1 MTSKPVAQ
9 RLNFKIQIPKFSA
22 VTADSAADSA
32 SDFVA
37 EESLQPSDNHSE
49 NSQGE
54 WDELDE
60 LWDLSTV
67 PLRDVPAQDEDWK
80 GKQVQ
85 KSAKQQAEADGLLA
99 NPIIAELAELQTEVA
114 YKRTEYTL
122 RDWLDNL
129 DLTPRER
136 RGLEQDI
143 AGVGVV
149 LKKLERATVQI
160 ATFGMVGRGKSSVLN
175 ALLGKPV
182 FTTGAL
188 HGVTQTCDSVVWE
201 LEEAIA
207 AGSAGGIERVEL
219 VDTPGL
225 DEVNGAD
232 REAIAQKISHQADL
246 LLFVISG
253 DMTQLECEALSRLR
267 QAGKPM
273 VLVFNKVDR
282 FPHADRQAVYET
294 LRDKRV
300 RSLISPDEIVMT
312 SAAPLV
318 AQQTHREDGTVGVIW
333 QPGEANVGELREKI
347 FEILRREGKALVAL
361 NSLLYTNATQEQ
373 VLERKLTRRDAA
385 ANRIIWRAT
394 LAKGLAVALNPVTIF
409 DLVGSAA
416 VDATAI
422 LTLSRLYNIPMGN
435 KGAFDL
441 LQKIAIALGTISA
454 GEVAANLGLSSLKG
468 ILGISTVATGG
479 ATLLPY
485 LSVAVTQG
493 AIAGVSSYAIGQVAK
508 EYFANEGS
516 WGENGPRALVQ
527 TILANLDE
535 AALTKRIEG
544 ELRQR
549 LLGHRR
555 ANSG

>member
-1 MTSKPVAQ
+1 MT
-9 RLNFKIQIPKFSA
+9 
-22 VTADSAADSA
+22 A
-32 SDFVA
+32 SD
-37 EESLQPSDNHSE
+37 SDLERSPDVPT
-49 NSQGE
+49 SE

-60 LWDLSTV
+60 LWDLSAM
-67 PLRDVPAQDEDWK
+67 PLRNPPNSLAADGIETADIAEIDDA
-80 GKQVQ
+80 GASL
-85 KSAKQQAEADGLLA
+85 KSADGSSSDPLLD
-99 NPIIAELAELQTEVA
+99 PIVAELAELQTEVA
-114 YKRTEYTL
+114 YKRAVYTL
-122 RDWLDNL
+122 RDWLEGL
-129 DLTPRER
+129 DLTPREQ
-136 RGLEQDI
+136 RGLEQEI
-143 AGVGVV
+143 AGVGAV
-149 LKKLERATVQI
+149 LEKLERATVQI
-160 ATFGMVGRGKSSVLN
+160 AAFGMVGRGKSSVLN

-188 HGVTQTCDSVVWE
+188 HGVTQTCDRAVWE
-201 LEEAIA
+201 LDEAITA
-207 AGSAGGIERVEL
+207 AQAGGIERVEL
-219 VDTPGL
+219 IDTPGL

-232 REAIAQKISHQADL
+232 RAAIAQKISHQADL

-253 DMTQLECEALSRLR
+253 DMTQLECEALSNLR
-267 QAGKPM
+267 RAGKPM

-282 FPHADRQAVYET
+282 FPDADRQAVYET
-294 LRDKRV
+294 LRDRRV

-318 AQQTHREDGTVGVIW
+318 AQQTRREDGSVGVTW
-333 QPGEANVGELREKI
+333 QPGAPNVAELREKV
-347 FEILRREGKALVAL
+347 FDILRREGKALVAL

-373 VLERKLTRRDAA
+373 VLERKLTRREAA

-394 LAKGLAVALNPVTIF
+394 LAKGAAVALNPVTIL

-416 VDATAI
+416 VDAVAI
-422 LTLSRLYNIPMGN
+422 LTLSQLYNIPMSN
-435 KGAFDL
+435 RGAMEL
-441 LQKIAIALGTISA
+441 LQKIVIALGGISA

-493 AIAGVSSYAIGQVAK
+493 AIAGLSSYAIGQVAK
-508 EYFANEGS
+508 AYFANEGS
-516 WGENGPRALVQ
+516 WGPNGPRALVQ

-549 LLGHRR
+549 LLQRR
-555 ANSG
+555 GDST

>member
-1 MTSKPVAQ
+1 MTVPD
-9 RLNFKIQIPKFSA
+9 P
-22 VTADSAADSA
+22 AADSA
-32 SDFVA
+32 PGRSP
-37 EESLQPSDNHSE
+37 QHPN
-49 NSQGE
+49 E
-54 WDELDE
+54 WDELDK
-60 LWDLSTV
+60 LWDLSAISAGGLWNGKTRV
-67 PLRDVPAQDEDWK
+67 EETADEKNNDEK
-80 GKQVQ
+80 NNTDAHEAPKVDP
-85 KSAKQQAEADGLLA
+85 SVNSLAE
-99 NPIIAELAELQTEVA
+99 PIIAELAELQTEVA
-114 YKRTEYTL
+114 YKRAAYTL

-136 RGLEQDI
+136 RGLEQEI
-143 AGVGVV
+143 AGVGAV
-149 LKKLERATVQI
+149 LEKLERATVQI
-160 ATFGMVGRGKSSVLN
+160 AAFGMVGRGKSSVLN
-175 ALLGKPV
+175 ALLGKSV
-182 FTTGAL
+182 FATGAL
-188 HGVTQTCDSVVWE
+188 HGVTQTCDSIVWD
-201 LEEAIA
+201 LGGAIA
-207 AGSAGGIERVEL
+207 AAGGIERVEL
-219 VDTPGL
+219 IDTPGL
-225 DEVNGAD
+225 DEVNGTD
-232 REAIAQKISHQADL
+232 REAIARKISDQADL

-253 DMTQLECEALSRLR
+253 DMTQLEWDALSALR

-282 FPHADRQAVYET
+282 FPEADRLAVYET

-318 AQQTHREDGTVGVIW
+318 AQRTQREDGTVGVTW

-347 FEILRREGKALVAL
+347 FDILRREGKALVAL

-373 VLERKLTRRDAA
+373 VLERRLTRGEAA
-385 ANRIIWRAT
+385 AKRMIWRAT
-394 LAKGLAVALNPVTIF
+394 VAKGLAVALNPVTIF

-416 VDATAI
+416 VDAMAI
-422 LTLSRLYNIPMGN
+422 LSLSRLYNIPMGN

-441 LQKIAIALGTISA
+441 LQKIAIALGSISA

-485 LSVAVTQG
+485 LSVAATQG

-516 WGENGPRALVQ
+516 WGENGPRALAQ
-527 TILANLDE
+527 TILATLDE

-549 LLGHRR
+549 LLRQR
-555 ANSG
+555 PSG

>member
-1 MTSKPVAQ
+1 M
-9 RLNFKIQIPKFSA
+9 
-22 VTADSAADSA
+22 TADSAADSA

-37 EESLQPSDNHSE
+37 EELPQPSNNQGES
-49 NSQGE
+49 NQGE

-67 PLRDVPAQDEDWK
+67 PLRDLPAQDGDLA
-80 GKQVQ
+80 GRQVQ
-85 KSAKQQAEADGLLA
+85 KPAQKQAEDDDLLA

-114 YKRTEYTL
+114 YKRAAYTL

-143 AGVGVV
+143 AGVGTV
-149 LKKLERATVQI
+149 LEKLERATVQI
-160 ATFGMVGRGKSSVLN
+160 AAFGMVGRGKSSVLN
-175 ALLGKPV
+175 ALLGKSV
-182 FTTGAL
+182 FATGAI

-232 REAIAQKISHQADL
+232 REAIAQKISYQADL

-253 DMTQLECEALSRLR
+253 DMTQLECEELSRLR

-282 FPHADRQAVYET
+282 FPDADRQAVYET

-318 AQQTHREDGTVGVIW
+318 AQQIQREDGTVGVTW
-333 QPGEANVGELREKI
+333 QPGPANVGELREKI
-347 FEILRREGKALVAL
+347 FEILRREG
-361 NSLLYTNATQEQ
+361 
-373 VLERKLTRRDAA
+373 
-385 ANRIIWRAT
+385 
-394 LAKGLAVALNPVTIF
+394 
-409 DLVGSAA
+409 
-416 VDATAI
+416 
-422 LTLSRLYNIPMGN
+422 
-435 KGAFDL
+435 
-441 LQKIAIALGTISA
+441 
-454 GEVAANLGLSSLKG
+454 
-468 ILGISTVATGG
+468 
-479 ATLLPY
+479 
-485 LSVAVTQG
+485 
-493 AIAGVSSYAIGQVAK
+493 
-508 EYFANEGS
+508 
-516 WGENGPRALVQ
+516 
-527 TILANLDE
+527 
-535 AALTKRIEG
+535 
-544 ELRQR
+544 
-549 LLGHRR
+549 
-555 ANSG
+555 